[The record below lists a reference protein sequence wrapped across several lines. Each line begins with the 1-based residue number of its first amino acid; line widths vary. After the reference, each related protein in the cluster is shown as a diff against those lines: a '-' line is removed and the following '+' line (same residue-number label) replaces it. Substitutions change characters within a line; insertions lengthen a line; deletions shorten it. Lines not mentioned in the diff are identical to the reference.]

1 MNYKTKEKKVFAIH
15 AINTSSL
22 GINAKAS
29 FIFLSIRD
37 ATWVGWAMLKVG
49 PNSTAKKELGLGLG
63 PTRVEICHT

>member
-22 GINAKAS
+22 GIS